1 MGGTVAGVDGTKIGG
16 TLFFGSVSGGFGAV
30 LTNGNFWQG
39 AATGLI
45 VSGLN
50 HVVHRIAYPFNNK
63 STIDIENNNENT
75 DPPYKYNNKT
85 YESKEELY
93 GAILLDQAS
102 EQLGIKDVVSLAAA
116 LDFTFPSIDKPFIIE
131 ESSSKTSYASKYG
144 SKIFPQKMSQ
154 RLPTHIRGGSLRYT
168 KVLGKFLGRVVGPIG
183 WGVLTYD
190 IGKTLYNT
198 QVIYNRITT
207 NQQ

>member
-1 MGGTVAGVDGTKIGG
+1 MA
-16 TLFFGSVSGGFGAV
+16 
-30 LTNGNFWQG
+30 
-39 AATGLI
+39 
-45 VSGLN
+45 
-50 HVVHRIAYPFNNK
+50 HRIAYPFNNK

-116 LDFTFPSIDKPFIIE
+116 LDYQGWINKPYQME
-131 ESSSKTSYASKYG
+131 GASKGTSFASKYG
-144 SKIFPQKMSQ
+144 SKLMPWKMPKS
-154 RLPTHIRGGSLRYT
+154 LPSHFRKGSLRYT
-168 KVLGKFLGRVVGPIG
+168 KVFGRFVGRMAGPIG

-198 QVIYNRITT
+198 QVIYNRII
-207 NQQ
+207 NGK